1 MTNYSI
7 VGLQRSLHSSTRQ
20 TCQIGVESIYELAL
34 ICDERYGINSKTAQD
49 QSWRRETVRTT
60 PHHRQLN
67 RLPKHLSTPLP
78 FSKYA
83 PPHRYQKELA
93 LYRAEVVQNETKL
106 KSITASGEGGESW
119 EARNAVRRRQP
130 RPFNPLPSLLE
141 PAGESS
147 ARERKYGPRYRD
159 SA

>member
-1 MTNYSI
+1 MSGVYI
-7 VGLQRSLHSSTRQ
+7 RQ
-20 TCQIGVESIYELAL
+20 HVKLAKSESICELAL

-49 QSWRRETVRTT
+49 QSWRRETVRDASRL
-60 PHHRQLN
+60 RQLN
-67 RLPKHLSTPLP
+67 RLPKHLSPPLS

-83 PPHRYQKELA
+83 SHRYQKELV

-130 RPFNPLPSLLE
+130 RPFNPLPSLFK

-159 SA
+159 SS